1 MTQFTRFRVGA
12 LAIVKLRIATK
23 VPEALFLIR
32 IGIQKSLR
40 LLLRS
45 LAEVKSGIGPQA
57 AMPEALIECKLY
69 LGAFPFDQ

>member
-32 IGIQKSLR
+32 VGIQKSLR
-40 LLLRS
+40 LLLRA
-45 LAEVKSGIGPQA
+45 LAEVKSGPQA
-57 AMPEALIECKLY
+57 AMPGALMELY
-69 LGAFPFDQ
+69 LGAFPFEQ